1 MIGADPFMHDVAWV
15 AGMMD
20 LKRLC
25 LPLYFDSRHCVS
37 VAAGTPSVAAGGN
50 VRSDSPSSV
59 SQPIVR
65 IDWCMDALWTIC
77 AAAPCA

>member
-1 MIGADPFMHDVAWV
+1 MIGADPSMHDVAWV
-15 AGMMD
+15 AGMID
-20 LKRLC
+20 LNGCVCLC
-25 LPLYFDSRHCVS
+25 IDSRHCVS
-37 VAAGTPSVAAGGN
+37 VAAGTPSVATGGN
-50 VRSDSPSSV
+50 VRSDTPSSV